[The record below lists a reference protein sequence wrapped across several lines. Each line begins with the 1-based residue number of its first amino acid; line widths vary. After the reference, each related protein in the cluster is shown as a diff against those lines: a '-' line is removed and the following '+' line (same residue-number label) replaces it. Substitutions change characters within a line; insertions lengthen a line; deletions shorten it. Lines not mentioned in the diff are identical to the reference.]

1 MRRAFVWAVGALGC
15 DLAFATSMW
24 PARLRGWA
32 QISRVTRV
40 CRGKSLISHRDAMEA
55 EMAGVERSGRRER
68 RGDQRSDRDDGLA
81 LPAWPRDCPTEASQK
96 YECQTPHGSLKASR

>member
-1 MRRAFVWAVGALGC
+1 
-15 DLAFATSMW
+15 MW
-24 PARLRGWA
+24 PARLHGWGA
-32 QISRVTRV
+32 NIEGYPV